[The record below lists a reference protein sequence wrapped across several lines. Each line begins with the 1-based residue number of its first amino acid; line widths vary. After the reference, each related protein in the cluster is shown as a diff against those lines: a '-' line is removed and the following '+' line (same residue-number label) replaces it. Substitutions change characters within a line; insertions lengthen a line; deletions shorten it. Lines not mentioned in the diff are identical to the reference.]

1 MVTKKAT
8 LDASA
13 KLVKSNRGRRKSS
26 VALTREQIASAALTL
41 LSERGID
48 AFSVRDLAK
57 SLGVYP
63 TAIYHHMATKN
74 DLLAEVV
81 AYALKDMEPPPQG
94 QDWQTWFREL
104 FYRYRSAVQA
114 HPSVAPLI
122 GARLVSNAGV
132 GSDLIEHILT
142 KLVEAGFSEDA
153 NIVEAFNVVIAA
165 KVGFVTLEL
174 APQPDELE
182 DFEDMMR
189 VRVNT
194 VNVASYPLM
203 ARLLPL
209 LANSAFMMRWEN
221 GVRRPMDDSFKAYVD
236 VVIFGLER
244 LRREVSLQRLS

>member
-1 MVTKKAT
+1 MVSRT
-8 LDASA
+8 LSQISFSGSGTSVGSSA
-13 KLVKSNRGRRKSS
+13 
-26 VALTREQIASAALTL
+26 
-41 LSERGID
+41 
-48 AFSVRDLAK
+48 
-57 SLGVYP
+57 
-63 TAIYHHMATKN
+63 
-74 DLLAEVV
+74 
-81 AYALKDMEPPPQG
+81 
-94 QDWQTWFREL
+94 
-104 FYRYRSAVQA
+104 YR
-114 HPSVAPLI
+114 
-122 GARLVSNAGV
+122 RLVSNAGV

-244 LRREVSLQRLS
+244 LRREVSL